1 MSAEDSLPGPRH
13 KHRAHRNHHA
23 HRYRHTGIVAGAV
36 TLVVILA
43 AAWWVIGRQGAPSP
57 AAATSV
63 SATVRYR
70 ACPVASCAAYPV
82 PSQVRG
88 LTIAALQ
95 NFLLP
100 TKGVQAQIG
109 ATHSWNVNAIRL
121 QIVQDK
127 LVGADGPGYSTGHGY
142 STWNG
147 YSAGHGYSEYSLG
160 YMKNI
165 QQIVTFALKNHLNVI
180 LNAQTELSLGYSANE
195 NLPTAATY
203 AFWRLM
209 TRYYG
214 HNPHVVFDLFNE
226 PRYCN
231 WAMWT
236 RSMQSLVDSVRRM
249 GSRNQL
255 WAEGLWWGSTF
266 AGLPHLLSGQG
277 IVYSFHH
284 PGAPWPWQGWVP
296 GYQPGVMGP
305 PLWNAAFGDL
315 AARGVPMVNGEF
327 VNYIG
332 GYYWPHSTQMV
343 SQYMHYLAERH
354 IGMIAWSLQPGIMTS
369 TTKLSSAVSE
379 PQGAGRL
386 VWRYFHHK
394 SLPAGPYRVETV
406 RQRFGR

>member
-1 MSAEDSLPGPRH
+1 MAAEDSLPAP
-13 KHRAHRNHHA
+13 KHRHRAPRNRHA
-23 HRYRHTGIVAGAV
+23 GIVAAAV
-36 TLVVILA
+36 TPVILA
-43 AAWWVIGRQGAPSP
+43 AAWWVIGRQGAASP
-57 AAATSV
+57 VATSV
-63 SATVRYR
+63 SAAVAYR
-70 ACPVASCAAYPV
+70 PCPVTSCADYPV

-88 LTIAALQ
+88 ITIAALQ
-95 NFLLP
+95 NYLSYG
-100 TKGVQAQIG
+100 KAVQDQISAAARG
-109 ATHSWNVNAIRL
+109 WNVNAIRL

-127 LVGADGPGYSTGHGY
+127 LVGASGHRYRYSR
-142 STWNG
+142 G
-147 YSAGHGYSEYSLG
+147 YSAT
-160 YMKNI
+160 YMYNI
-165 QQIVTFALKNHLNVI
+165 RQIVTFALHRHLNVI
-180 LNAQTELSLGYSANE
+180 LNAQTEISLGYSADE

-203 AFWRLM
+203 AFWRAM
-209 TRYYG
+209 IRYYG
-214 HNPHVVFDLFNE
+214 DNPHVVFDLFNE
-226 PRYCN
+226 PRFCN

-236 RSMQSLVDSVRRM
+236 RSMQSLVDFVRRI
-249 GSRNQL
+249 GSLNQL

-332 GYYWPHSTQMV
+332 GYYWPRSTQMV

-354 IGMIAWSLQPGIMTS
+354 IGMVAWSLQPGIMTANS
-369 TTKLSSAVSE
+369 QLGSAVSE

-386 VWRYFHHK
+386 VWRYFHHM

-406 RQRFGR
+406 RPRFGR

>member
-23 HRYRHTGIVAGAV
+23 HRYRHTGIVASVV

-70 ACPVASCAAYPV
+70 ACPMTSCAAYPV

-88 LTIAALQ
+88 ITIAALQ
-95 NFLLP
+95 NYLLFTP
-100 TKGVQAQIG
+100 GVQDQIH
-109 ATHSWNVNAIRL
+109 AAESWNVNAIRL

-127 LVGADGPGYSTGHGY
+127 LVGATGPGYANAHGY
-142 STWNG
+142 SAWNG
-147 YSAGHGYSEYSLG
+147 YSAGHGYSAYSVG

-165 QQIVTFALKNHLNVI
+165 QQIVTYALHRHLNVI

-236 RSMQSLVDSVRRM
+236 RSMQSLVDYVRRQ
-249 GSRNQL
+249 GSANQL
-255 WAEGLWWGSTF
+255 WVEGLWWGSTF

-315 AARGVPMVNGEF
+315 AAHGVPMVNGEF

-369 TTKLSSAVSE
+369 TTKLWSAVSE

-406 RQRFGR
+406 RQRYGR

>member
-1 MSAEDSLPGPRH
+1 MATEDSLPGP
-13 KHRAHRNHHA
+13 KHRHQAHRNP
-23 HRYRHTGIVAGAV
+23 YNGTVAGAV
-36 TLVVILA
+36 ALLVIM
-43 AAWWVIGRQGAPSP
+43 
-57 AAATSV
+57 AATQWVMGQQGGTSPVAASIV
-63 SATVRYR
+63 SARVTYLP
-70 ACPVASCAAYPV
+70 CPVPPCTDYPV

-88 LTIAALQ
+88 ITIAALQ
-95 NFLLP
+95 NFVYL
-100 TKGVQAQIG
+100 TRGVKAQIR
-109 ATHSWNVNAIRL
+109 ATHGWNVNAIRL
-121 QIVQDK
+121 QIVQDR
-127 LVGADGPGYSTGHGY
+127 LVGASGHRY
-142 STWNG
+142 L
-147 YSAGHGYSEYSLG
+147 HGYSLG

-165 QQIVTFALKNHLNVI
+165 RQIVTFALKRHLNVI
-180 LNAQTELSLGYSANE
+180 LNAQTEISLGFSANE

-203 AFWRLM
+203 AFWRAM

-214 HNPHVVFDLFNE
+214 DNPRVVFDLFNE

-236 RSMQSLVDSVRRM
+236 RSMQSLVDFVRRI
-249 GSRNQL
+249 GSLNQL

-266 AGLPHLLSGQG
+266 AGMPHLLSGQG

-343 SQYMHYLAERH
+343 SQYMHYLAVRH
-354 IGMIAWSLQPGIMTS
+354 VGMIAWSLQPGIMTANN
-369 TTKLSSAVSE
+369 KPWSAVSE

-394 SLPAGPYRVETV
+394 SLPAGPYLVETV